1 MIVKSKLVFLPSI
14 YNKDIVDSINIYFD
28 KGYVIED
35 ILNADCGYYILLI
48 LKDNGNYN
56 NISKYVLS
64 DLKPNLIE
72 ENNQK
77 WIKTTTADVNLN

>member
-1 MIVKSKLVFLPSI
+1 MKSKLVFLPSI
-14 YNKDIVDSINIYFD
+14 YNKDIVDGINIYFD

-48 LKDNGNYN
+48 LKGNENYN
-56 NISKYVLS
+56 NTSKYVLS

-77 WIKTTTADVNLN
+77 WIKSTTSPDVKLN

>member
-1 MIVKSKLVFLPSI
+1 MKSKLVFLPSI
-14 YNKDIVDSINIYFD
+14 YNKDIVDGINIYFD

-48 LKDNGNYN
+48 LKGNENYN
-56 NISKYVLS
+56 NTSKYVLS

-77 WIKTTTADVNLN
+77 WIKTNTADINNLN